1 MSNAMDHF
9 KGDQDPA
16 VRTWQDA
23 TEASMAMSTSA
34 QARRLTDELGQLRRD
49 YNAILLERNVA
60 WSQLAR
66 ADQIIRD
73 AHERAEQA
81 RAENERLTARLG
93 GRARAYQL
101 TDKGRAA
108 TEETHG

>member
-1 MSNAMDHF
+1 MTTDE
-9 KGDQDPA
+9 PA
-16 VRTWQDA
+16 VNGWQAA
-23 TEASMAMSTSA
+23 TEAHMATSA
-34 QARRLTDELGQLRRD
+34 IGRALQEQLDQLRRD
-49 YNAILLERNVA
+49 YNSVLLERNVA
-60 WSQLAR
+60 WAQLAN

-101 TDKGRAA
+101 TDKGLAA
-108 TEETHG
+108 TETTEEQP